1 MNPKA
6 TQQSTVSSSGS
17 ENSVQKAAHTSSC
30 PACLLVSSEPSHE
43 TFYSFT
49 LHACPHCGLH
59 YWEPRNLPDSGWYQR
74 MYHGRDVRLMPL
86 EPGHRLFLR
95 DPKAP
100 RAGSLLDIGCGT
112 GNFLVAAQ
120 KAGYAV
126 TGTELDPS
134 AARFASEKCGLP
146 RVLSFTLAQFV
157 DQYPDEKFDV
167 VTFFEVLEHQAD
179 PFRFLSNARSCL
191 RPGGCIALSV
201 PNRRRW
207 RVGLDPIDY
216 PPNHFLRWDA
226 PSLRRFLEA
235 QGFEILTLYEQPAG
249 ISYTAQMINVSLR
262 TGISRAVVPDL
273 PPVFR
278 DTIQEK
284 GDWDMQASLRDPSAR
299 RRIFEALSSVKFAAC
314 FPLAVLWMPVVRL
327 RGYRDAFLYCLARK
341 KD

>member
-1 MNPKA
+1 VLPKA
-6 TQQSTVSSSGS
+6 LPSVTTTPASQDLPAPDASST
-17 ENSVQKAAHTSSC
+17 AC
-30 PACLLVSSEPSHE
+30 PACLLSSRQPSLE

-49 LHACPHCGLH
+49 LHACPHCGLR
-59 YWEPRNLPDSGWYQR
+59 YWEPRNLPDSGWYER

-86 EPGHRLFLR
+86 EAGHRLFLR

-100 RAGSLLDIGCGT
+100 RGGSLLDIGCGT

-120 KAGYAV
+120 KARYTV

-134 AARFASEKCGLP
+134 AARFATQKCGLP

-157 DQYPDEKFDV
+157 EQFPEEKFDL
-167 VTFFEVLEHQAD
+167 VTFFEVLEHQSD
-179 PFRFLSNARSCL
+179 PFPFLANARSCL

-226 PSLRRFLEA
+226 PSLKRFLE
-235 QGFEILTLYEQPAG
+235 QGGFEILTMYEQRAG
-249 ISYTAQMINVSLR
+249 ISYTAQMINVFLR

-299 RRIFEALSSVKFAAC
+299 RRLFDALSRFKFLAC